1 MSKDWREVKKG
12 SWISEGREFQ
22 VERTAK
28 PLGRGMLNLCQKSM
42 EAWNR
47 VGEKGHEMKSEKC

>member
-1 MSKDWREVKKG
+1 MKKG